1 MKLRHIIESQQ
12 FTQPMLVEL
21 FERAREM
28 EKILR
33 RGGTRDYEKKVMAGL
48 FYESGLLTRLSF
60 ESAMARLGGRVISTE
75 RASQFFSS
83 TASDSLEDTI
93 RVVDDF
99 CDVIVLRHNQ
109 VGGAKRAAA
118 VSAIPVINAGDGK
131 GGQHPTQSLLDLYT
145 IHKETNKLDG
155 LKVAMVG
162 NLAEGRT
169 VRSLSYLLGKYERV
183 KLYFVAPKSLQ
194 MKEDMLA
201 HLEENNIW
209 YTLTDDLHAVLP
221 EVDVV
226 YLNRI
231 ERDRF
236 QGTEE
241 EYVKITQGYYI
252 DGKTIKRM
260 HPHAIIMHPMPRENE
275 ISPDVD
281 NDPRAAYFRQT
292 QNGIVIR
299 MALLAWVME

>member
-1 MKLRHIIESQQ
+1 
-12 FTQPMLVEL
+12 MLVEL

-28 EKILR
+28 EKVLN
-33 RGGTRDYEKKVMAGL
+33 RGGTRDYEKKIMTSL

-75 RASQFFSS
+75 RASQFFSA
-83 TASDSLEDTI
+83 TPSDSLEDTI
-93 RVVDDF
+93 RIVDDF
-99 CDVIVLRHNQ
+99 CDVIVLRHNHI
-109 VGGAKRAAA
+109 GGAKRAAV
-118 VSAIPVINAGDGK
+118 VSACPVINAGDGK

-162 NLAEGRT
+162 NLADGRT

-183 KLYFVAPKSLQ
+183 KLYFIAPKSLQ
-194 MKEDMLA
+194 MKKDMLA
-201 HLEENNIW
+201 HLDENNIW
-209 YTLTDDLHAVLP
+209 YTLDEDLHAVLP

-231 ERDRF
+231 ERERF
-236 QGTEE
+236 PGTDE
-241 EYVKITQGYYI
+241 EYSKIIQRYFI
-252 DGKTIKRM
+252 DGNALKLM
-260 HPHAIIMHPMPRENE
+260 HHHAIIMHPMPREKE
-275 ISPDVD
+275 ISPEVD
-281 NDPRAAYFRQT
+281 SDPRAAYFRQT
-292 QNGIVIR
+292 QNGIIIR